1 VVDGDT
7 IRCADGTRVR
17 LLQIDAPEMD
27 QGPFGRA
34 AGAFLEALTPPGRV
48 VRLETDV
55 ERRDRYGR
63 LLAYLYLPDGRMV
76 NRLMVRQGFAVPYV
90 LAPNVRHAETI
101 RAAADTA
108 RQRELGLWTVE
119 AFECSP
125 AAYRRRACE

>member
-55 ERRDRYGR
+55 ERRDRYG
-63 LLAYLYLPDGRMV
+63 
-76 NRLMVRQGFAVPYV
+76 
-90 LAPNVRHAETI
+90 
-101 RAAADTA
+101 AAS
-108 RQRELGLWTVE
+108 
-119 AFECSP
+119 SP
-125 AAYRRRACE
+125 TCTCPTGGW